1 MCHIFIRHSSVQRH
15 LESFHFLGV
24 GNRVAVIMAEELF
37 VGQVVGSFGHV
48 LGSGVAGFGLKQIPF
63 DGSPH

>member
-1 MCHIFIRHSSVQRH
+1 
-15 LESFHFLGV
+15 
-24 GNRVAVIMAEELF
+24 MAEELF

-63 DGSPH
+63 DGFPH